1 MDYRLPLNYK
11 EHQRELLKSLDT
23 NELNNLAKKLWNKD
37 RFSIVIVGDKKL
49 ILDKL
54 NQIGLPIVELD
65 TNGNPVK

>member
-1 MDYRLPLNYK
+1 LNYK

-37 RFSIVIVGDKKL
+37 RFSIVVVGDKKL